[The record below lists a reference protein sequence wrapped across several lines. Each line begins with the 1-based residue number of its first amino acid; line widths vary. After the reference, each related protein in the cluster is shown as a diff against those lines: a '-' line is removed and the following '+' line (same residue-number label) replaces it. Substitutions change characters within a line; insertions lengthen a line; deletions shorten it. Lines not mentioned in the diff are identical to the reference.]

1 MSFNV
6 RLNVDKADPPL
17 SVLSVFPL
25 SSGCDCT
32 RKSSGTSFA
41 CPDPASSES
50 SDPDCVGL
58 DSFRSGSF
66 VPANVRLELVELDSF
81 RSGFF
86 VL

>member
-41 CPDPASSES
+41 CPDPASSDS
-50 SDPDCVGL
+50 SVGL

>member
-6 RLNVDKADPPL
+6 GLNAGKADPPL
-17 SVLSVFPL
+17 SVLSGFPL
-25 SSGCDCT
+25 SFCCDCT

-41 CPDPASSES
+41 CSDPASSDS
-50 SDPDCVGL
+50 SVGL

-66 VPANVRLELVELDSF
+66 VPANVRLDLVELDSF
-81 RSGFF
+81 RSGLF